1 MVQTR
6 SSISCLT
13 LGDTADAY
21 DDYEDGPSC
30 MGGGGQLQSE
40 ERSDEYRESNFE
52 VVLQDN
58 GMFCAKLRVAAAFYP
73 FLIGKKGAT
82 KKRLENETRAKVTI
96 PRQVNTTNKLLFF
109 QKSWGMGVE
118 TDICLFKN
126 YTEG

>member
-1 MVQTR
+1 MQTR
-6 SSISCLT
+6 SSILCLT

-30 MGGGGQLQSE
+30 MGGGGQLQQQSE

-73 FLIGKKGAT
+73 LLIGKKGAT

-96 PRQVNTTNKLLFF
+96 PRQVNTSNKLPCFF
-109 QKSWGMGVE
+109 TG
-118 TDICLFKN
+118 FRR
-126 YTEG
+126 